1 MSIFSNLQVSCPQ
14 GAEPEANWGL
24 ERCEEALTPQLIRFQ
39 PPAQGD
45 RDILREQDKWFRA
58 VQERFLIICY

>member
-14 GAEPEANWGL
+14 SAEPEANLGR
-24 ERCEEALTPQLIRFQ
+24 ERCEEALTSQLIRFK

-45 RDILREQDKWFRA
+45 RYLLREQD
-58 VQERFLIICY
+58 

>member
-14 GAEPEANWGL
+14 GAEPEANWGR

-39 PPAQGD
+39 PSAQGD
-45 RDILREQDKWFRA
+45 CDVQLEQD
-58 VQERFLIICY
+58 